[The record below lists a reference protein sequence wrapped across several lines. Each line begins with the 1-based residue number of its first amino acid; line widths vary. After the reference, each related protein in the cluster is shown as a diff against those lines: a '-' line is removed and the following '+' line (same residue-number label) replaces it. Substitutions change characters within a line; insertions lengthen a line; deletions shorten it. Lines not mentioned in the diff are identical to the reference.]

1 MIAAVGVKLYLG
13 EFKQSSDFL
22 VDPRVQFIDNP
33 IISDILNAKIVK
45 SQLFGQKY
53 YLIYTGIYDVGND
66 L

>member
-1 MIAAVGVKLYLG
+1 MRLYLG
-13 EFKQSSDFL
+13 EFKQFNDFL
-22 VDPRVQFIDNP
+22 IDPSVQFIENP
-33 IISDILNAKIVK
+33 LIKNILNAKIVK